1 MYVVTAST
9 LPQLIL
15 LIAISSIK
23 AEESLSWFT
32 KDAEIRKSMFV
43 PDNLSEGKEETR
55 LLPWV
60 FFDDDETKMMQL
72 KCIMRGYNASNNPS
86 DYMDARWSHPGFDD
100 SQVTIPANKN
110 NTEGLPYKIWTIEIE
125 TSPADSGKKWATCEF
140 QQGDFPLSIDFKFL
154 IFKMVSEKILKN
166 GQAELFRLSKLRKT

>member
-9 LPQLIL
+9 LPQLFL
-15 LIAISSIK
+15 LSAISSIK

-60 FFDDDETKMMQL
+60 FFDDDKTKMMQL

-86 DYMDARWSHPGFDD
+86 DYQDARWSHPGFDQ
-100 SQVTIPANKN
+100 SQVDTSAPPIKSVENGESYA
-110 NTEGLPYKIWTIEIE
+110 IWTIEIN
-125 TSPADSGKKWATCEF
+125 TSAADAGIKRATCEF
-140 QQGDFPLSIDFKFL
+140 QQGDFPLSTDFIFL
-154 IFKMVSEKILKN
+154 IFKRLKSVN
-166 GQAELFRLSKLRKT
+166 NVDM